1 MQDRTSDAEFP
12 NRREFATRAAQ
23 ALLGVTTLPTLG
35 AFAADQK
42 IDAAAKAERVIY
54 FYMSGGMSHLD
65 TFDLKPGAAT
75 QGPVEA
81 IDTNVPGVRVASDFG
96 RLARQMDKVAVI
108 NSMTTTQGA
117 HAQGRYYMHTS
128 YFQLRS
134 IKHPELGAYAA
145 MMLPRLNPTLPANV
159 KIGGNSSGLGAG
171 FLESKY
177 AALPIGDPQAGLP
190 HSKLP
195 RHISDDRFAR
205 RIRHVRLMNQLRAVG
220 DAPASARA
228 YTEMY
233 DEAVNLMNSRD
244 IEAFDLTKEPAA
256 MRERYGDTRLGQAT
270 LLARRLVEH
279 DVRFVEVGDGGWDTH
294 SDNFSAVARKAAIL
308 DRALATL
315 LADLA
320 ERGLLASTL
329 VVLAT
334 EFGRTPRINPQ
345 TGRDHY
351 PAAFTC
357 LLAGGGI
364 RGGQVYGRTDREGRE
379 VEEDLV
385 TVPDF
390 NATIATALGLPIE
403 KTIYSPSRRPFTVAH
418 DGQPIERVLG

>member
-1 MQDRTSDAEFP
+1 MQNQPPCSGFP
-12 NRREFATRAAQ
+12 SRREFAIRAAQ
-23 ALLGVTTLPTLG
+23 ALLGVTTLPMLE
-35 AFAADQK
+35 ARAADQGT
-42 IDAAAKAERVIY
+42 DTAAKAKRVIY

-65 TFDLKPGAAT
+65 TFDLKPGATT
-75 QGPVEA
+75 QGPVEG
-81 IDTNVPGVRVASDFG
+81 INTNVSGVKVASYFG

-108 NSMTTTQGA
+108 NSVTTTQGA
-117 HAQGRYYMHTS
+117 HSQGRYYMHTS
-128 YFQLRS
+128 YFPLRS

-145 MMLPRLNPTLPANV
+145 MLLPRLNPTLPANV
-159 KIGGNSSGLGAG
+159 KIGGSSAGLGGG

-177 AALPIGDPQAGLP
+177 AALPIGDPQAGLV

-195 RHISDDRFAR
+195 RHITNDRFER
-205 RIRHVRLMNQLRAVG
+205 RIRHVRLMNAIHAG
-220 DAPASARA
+220 SDASASARA

-233 DEAVNLMNSRD
+233 DEAVNLMNSKD
-244 IEAFDLTKEPAA
+244 VEAFDLTKEPADA
-256 MRERYGDTRLGQAT
+256 RERYGDTKLGQAA

-279 DVRFVEVGDGGWDTH
+279 DVRFVEVTDGGWDTH
-294 SDNFSAVARKAAIL
+294 SDNFTAVARKAAIL

-315 LADLA
+315 LADLS
-320 ERGLLASTL
+320 ERGLLDSTL

-334 EFGRTPRINPQ
+334 EFGRTPRINEQ

-351 PAAFTC
+351 PNAFTC

-364 RGGQVYGRTDREGRE
+364 RGGQAYGRTDDEGRE

-390 NATIATALGLPIE
+390 NATIAVALGLPIE
-403 KTIYSPSRRPFTVAH
+403 QTVYSPSRRPFTVAH
-418 DGQPIERVLG
+418 DGRPIQKLLG